1 MNGRTPNRYRP
12 GVMTVLLIALLATDP
27 GGSARAGPPALPSSF
42 WGEVTLADGS
52 AAPTGLA
59 IWAIVGDG
67 MRVEALTRP
76 YEDLTI
82 YTLHVPADDSD
93 LAGLQGGR
101 EGDAVHWQVCGEAL
115 ATSSTWH
122 GGTNV
127 RLDLQLPTGADCIA
141 PTEETSPALVIREPA
156 SETEFARATTFPG
169 SPAAEQDRDGAQE
182 TAASQDTAVRVV
194 VAAILAAAAVSLGI
208 WRKARS
214 G

>member
-1 MNGRTPNRYRP
+1 MARLPLQGSPYGPWWAT
-12 GVMTVLLIALLATDP
+12 GV
-27 GGSARAGPPALPSSF
+27 
-42 WGEVTLADGS
+42 
-52 AAPTGLA
+52 
-59 IWAIVGDG
+59 
-67 MRVEALTRP
+67 RVEALTRP

-127 RLDLQLPTGADCIA
+127 RLDLQLPAGVDCVA
-141 PTEETSPALVIREPA
+141 PAKDVSPALGTVGSAP
-156 SETEFARATTFPG
+156 ETESPRATTWPV

-182 TAASQDTAVRVV
+182 AAASQDTAVRVV
-194 VAAILAAAAVSLGI
+194 IAAVLGAAALSFGI
-208 WRKARS
+208 RRKARS